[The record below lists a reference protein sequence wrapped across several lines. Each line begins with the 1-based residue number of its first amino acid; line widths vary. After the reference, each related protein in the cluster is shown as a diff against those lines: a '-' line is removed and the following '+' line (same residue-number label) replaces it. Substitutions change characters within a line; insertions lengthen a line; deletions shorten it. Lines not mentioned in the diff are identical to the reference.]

1 MCPTR
6 HAAPALAALAAAVA
20 AAAGLAGL
28 AGCGPGSRTQAGGA
42 TDSLPPVAPVAV
54 TTPTDTTF
62 QRGLLRVRGDS
73 LFFTGCGNTSESR
86 LDDRTGIALAGA
98 MTNLGAAQGQPIYV
112 ELNGGSPA
120 GGGATFIAVEFLR
133 ATPVGEG
140 GGCNRPPGDFVYQAF
155 GTEPFWS
162 VRVDVDSVVF
172 TQPDEPNRVAWPAPA
187 VVPAIDPSG
196 ARTWLAEGRHGGPGL
211 TLVIE
216 RGSCADGMSGET
228 TALRAR
234 ATFGGRTLE
243 GCARAGTAADEV
255 R

>member
-1 MCPTR
+1 
-6 HAAPALAALAAAVA
+6 
-20 AAAGLAGL
+20 
-28 AGCGPGSRTQAGGA
+28 
-42 TDSLPPVAPVAV
+42 
-54 TTPTDTTF
+54 
-62 QRGLLRVRGDS
+62 
-73 LFFTGCGNTSESR
+73 
-86 LDDRTGIALAGA
+86 
-98 MTNLGAAQGQPIYV
+98 
-112 ELNGGSPA
+112 
-120 GGGATFIAVEFLR
+120 
-133 ATPVGEG
+133 VGEG

>member
-112 ELNGGSPA
+112 
-120 GGGATFIAVEFLR
+120 
-133 ATPVGEG
+133 
-140 GGCNRPPGDFVYQAF
+140 
-155 GTEPFWS
+155 
-162 VRVDVDSVVF
+162 
-172 TQPDEPNRVAWPAPA
+172 
-187 VVPAIDPSG
+187 
-196 ARTWLAEGRHGGPGL
+196 
-211 TLVIE
+211 
-216 RGSCADGMSGET
+216 
-228 TALRAR
+228 
-234 ATFGGRTLE
+234 
-243 GCARAGTAADEV
+243 
-255 R
+255 